1 MLATRVTANHLRRF
15 SPPPGLA
22 RSAPRDVRL
31 TGGGRALIALAW
43 LLTMGAIAAG
53 VLLHREARR
62 QWDAARALE
71 QHGAIAT
78 AVVDRV
84 WRKTGDGKPAFA
96 AFHFDAAGT
105 RVAAETRMQ
114 LAAWRHLRAGST
126 VTVRY
131 LPENPQRWMLDG
143 ARIRRLPFWVAYLV
157 PAALALIALPCAG
170 LVRRQRSLLAEGRVV
185 PAVVAAVR
193 KHHGTDGASHRA
205 ITYEFPLLGGGVG
218 TGKAAAPKDV
228 HVGTT
233 ICVVYHPDRPS
244 RNQPFPFSL
253 VTPDA
258 GQR

>member
-31 TGGGRALIALAW
+31 NGGGRVLVALAW
-43 LLTMGAIAAG
+43 LLTIGAIAAA
-53 VLLHREARR
+53 VLMHREAWQ

-71 QHGAIAT
+71 QRGAIAT

-84 WRKTGDGKPAFA
+84 WRKSGDGKPAFA

-105 RVAAETRMQ
+105 RVAGETRME
-114 LAAWRHLRAGST
+114 LPAWRGLRAGST

-131 LPENPQRWMLDG
+131 LPQNPQRWMLDG
-143 ARIRRLPFWVAYLV
+143 ARIRRLPFWAAYLV
-157 PAALALIALPCAG
+157 PAALALIALLLAAV
-170 LVRRQRSLLAEGRVV
+170 VRRQRSLLAEGRVV

-193 KHHGTDGASHRA
+193 KQHGADGASHRA
-205 ITYEFPLLGGGVG
+205 MTYEFPLLGGGVG

-228 HVGTT
+228 HVGAT

-258 GQR
+258 CDR